1 MDACIGIVGPCAA
14 GKTTLVSKLK
24 KLGFNVRHI
33 AQEHSYVPDMWKRI
47 AQPDLLIYLDV
58 NYENTLNRKR
68 LNWTLQEYQEQLER
82 LTHARNHADLI
93 INTNELSEEEVFE
106 MAINFIENWRIGKPK
121 IDAF

>member
-14 GKTTLVSKLK
+14 GKTTLLSKLK